1 MLQVGLALVYPALA
15 IVIWFLPAL
24 QKMSILNKIIIS
36 TLLFLY
42 GVFRI
47 YRFLKKPAHEE
58 EE

>member
-1 MLQVGLALVYPALA
+1 MLQVGLAMVYPALA
-15 IVIWFLPAL
+15 ILIWFLPPL
-24 QKMSILNKIIIS
+24 ENLSTLNKIIIS

-47 YRFLKKPAHEE
+47 YRFLKRPTREE